1 MRTDSKITRA
11 IIVPAGMAALLL
23 AGVGCSKPQAKPAEE
38 KVRAVPVRTATVV
51 QRPMQETVVL
61 TGTLKPLAQVQ
72 LVSEVSARLLTLRKQ
87 EGDFVSKGE
96 VVAALDSTD
105 YNLSLQR
112 ASAARQSAEA
122 NRSHAEA
129 ERLRAENLIK
139 TGGITDKDNLAAQVN
154 LQVAEASLSQAKAEE
169 AIARQ
174 QVSKCQIRAPFSGR
188 VARKHVDAG
197 AMLSPGTPV
206 VTIMDSSA
214 MEFRAQVPSA
224 DFGKVRV
231 GAAVE
236 VTVDAMPGTTMKGK
250 VERIT
255 PLVDERS
262 RSFEVVV
269 HVPQPKEMIAGLFA
283 RGAIHVREIADA
295 LIVPPAALQRDG
307 VNPELARTYVI
318 NGGKAERIEVGVGI
332 EASDAVQVTRGL
344 KKDSVVVVD
353 PPVALSSGST
363 VEIQSAANENNQ
375 QPASM
380 PR

>member
-1 MRTDSKITRA
+1 MRTDYKLTRTFL
-11 IIVPAGMAALLL
+11 VPAGVAVAAVMLL
-23 AGVGCSKPQAKPAEE
+23 AGVGCSKPEVKAAEE

-51 QRPMQETVVL
+51 QGPMQETVVL
-61 TGTLKPLAQVQ
+61 TGNLKPMAQVQ
-72 LVSEVSARLLTLRKQ
+72 IVSEVSARLLSLRKQ
-87 EGDFVSKGE
+87 EGDFVAKGE
-96 VVAALDSTD
+96 VVAVLDSTD
-105 YNLSLQR
+105 FNLSLQR
-112 ASAARQSAEA
+112 AAAARQAAEA

-129 ERLRAENLIK
+129 ERQRAENLIK

-154 LQVAEASLSQAKAEE
+154 LQVAEASLSQANAEE

-174 QVSKCQIRAPFSGR
+174 QVSKCQIHAPFSGR

-197 AMLSPGTPV
+197 AMLAPGTPV

-214 MEFRAQVPSA
+214 LEFRAQVPSA
-224 DFGKVRV
+224 DFGKVHV
-231 GAAVE
+231 GAPVE
-236 VTVDAMPGTTMKGK
+236 ITVDAMPGTVMKGR
-250 VERIT
+250 VERLT

-283 RGAIHVREIADA
+283 RAAIHVRNIADA

-307 VNPELARTYVI
+307 ANPELARTYI
-318 NGGKAERIEVGVGI
+318 IEGGKAQRVEVGVGV

-353 PPVALSSGST
+353 PPVALSSGSV
-363 VEIQSAANENNQ
+363 VEIQNTN